1 MHYDAFGLS
10 RAVSPRIS
18 KQFLDSGFQ
27 DVFVIKSQGRDFIKR
42 KPPGFCRIVPSGYFR
57 YVCKSV
63 KYYAYD
69 PFSRIAAYIRESVE
83 LCHSRANQTCLFQQ
97 FAPGAFFSGFV
108 DIHEASGKCPFSFER
123 LPAPFNQKDFYSI
136 PVPTENHTVGAGRR
150 GLLRSRSDGS
160 RAHRRREYIGG
171 SHRSHTEETRTQK
184 DGPRKHRYQST

>member
-63 KYYAYD
+63 KCYAYD

-136 PVPTENHTVGAGRR
+136 PVPTENHTVGG
-150 GLLRSRSDGS
+150 
-160 RAHRRREYIGG
+160 YGG
-171 SHRSHTEETRTQK
+171 VGVFVAEFRHKQ
-184 DGPRKHRYQST
+184 